1 MKQKTLVT
9 GSILAVAIVAIAICV
24 GMVSGYSIFKPF
36 ISVDPIGDKNAGDSI
51 ILTGKTSLPAGTEI
65 LVQVY
70 SASYESGSG
79 TTTDP
84 KTGTVSGEFSGAT
97 GTATVVKGTGNV
109 NTWATPL
116 DTKTFKTGE
125 YLVTADSLKGDI
137 SKGDYTKGDISGT
150 TKFTLLQTSVPE
162 SVDGQFIHVDPVGD
176 KNAGDKFTITG
187 TTNLV
192 AGTEILVQVYAASY
206 ESGSGT
212 TTDPKTGTVSGE
224 FSGAVGIVNVNFGTG
239 DTNIWSM
246 ELDTIPFPPTQY
258 LVNASVFKGDVKK
271 GDFSTGNPI
280 GKTKFTVK

>member
-1 MKQKTLVT
+1 MKQKTLMT

-70 SASYESGSG
+70 SACYESGSG

-97 GTATVVKGTGNV
+97 GTVTVVKGTGNV
-109 NTWATPL
+109 NIWSTPIE
-116 DTKTFKTGE
+116 TKTFKTGE
-125 YLVTADSLKGDI
+125 YVVTADSLKGDI
-137 SKGDYTKGDISGT
+137 SKGDYTKGDISGA
-150 TKFTLLQTSVPE
+150 TKFTLLRTSVPE
-162 SVDGQFIHVDPVGD
+162 SVDGQFILVDPVGD
-176 KNAGDKFTITG
+176 KKAGDKFTITG
-187 TTNLV
+187 KTSLPV
-192 AGTEILVQVYAASY
+192 GTEILVQVYAACY
-206 ESGSGT
+206 ESGCGT
-212 TTDPKTGTVSGE
+212 TSDPKTGTVSGE
-224 FSGAVGIVNVNFGTG
+224 FSGAVGIINVSHGTG

-246 ELDTIPFPPTQY
+246 DLDTTTFPPREY
-258 LVNASVFKGDVKK
+258 LMNASLFKGDVKK
-271 GDFSTGNPI
+271 GDFTTGNVN

>member
-70 SASYESGSG
+70 SAAFESGSG
-79 TTTDP
+79 TSYRSQNRYSKRRIFRGYRNRDRGQGDR
-84 KTGTVSGEFSGAT
+84 KCEYL
-97 GTATVVKGTGNV
+97 GNTSC
-109 NTWATPL
+109 NKDLQA
-116 DTKTFKTGE
+116 GE

-137 SKGDYTKGDISGT
+137 SKGDYTKGDISGA
-150 TKFTLLQTSVPE
+150 TKFTLLQTSLPE

-176 KNAGDKFTITG
+176 KNPGDKFTITG

-239 DTNIWSM
+239 DTNIWSTD
-246 ELDTIPFPPTQY
+246 LDTTTFHPTQY